1 MKLVGLWNSRGRARR
16 GAGAIGAEITARDVR
31 ALAAQIDAI
40 ASNAASRATISALE
54 KRVDKLID
62 AISIAREAGKALPRD
77 LEKLLVGLVD
87 KLENAQFRHID
98 DAALAHLEDRVTML
112 VKRLDA
118 ADAKL
123 AHLDAFERGLA
134 DLLVHIERMRRVNG
148 GAASASRVP
157 PSARVAERD
166 ITRNFSESAT
176 IQNGRSTAV
185 AGSRLNGSPTKN
197 AAPPSVADPGKMDF
211 IAAARRALKAAT
223 TEPRGQQAKSEA
235 AAAAALRP
243 SVFARAVRK
252 VAFAA
257 CLGLIAAGGLRM
269 ASSAGLLDE
278 IVSRSAPQAQSPQVS
293 VQPVAPPQTVAQAEQ
308 APRET
313 PPLPTP
319 RPAVAPPPVRGP
331 ATKPVGAA
339 TPPAGGQPGVG
350 AMPSWAPPEITGAL
364 PQPDAIQVPSGPGR
378 SVAIVEDKLPVTI
391 GNAALRAAA
400 IAGDPAA
407 AYEVASRF
415 AEGRGVTLSNEDQ
428 AHWLERAAKQGL
440 APAQF
445 RLGGL
450 YEKGIGVRKDLLRAR
465 DLYLAAAQKGNA
477 KAMHNLAVLCAEGA
491 SGAPDYESAAAWFRK
506 AADHGVK
513 DSQFN
518 LAVLFARGIGVEQN
532 YAESYKWFMLAAN
545 QGDSDSL
552 AKLNEVA
559 VNLDLQTQEAV
570 RLAVQAWSPEPQP
583 DDAVNVKIQAAWETP
598 AEAPHPV
605 RPKSHPAGGETR
617 AADARLN

>member
-1 MKLVGLWNSRGRARR
+1 MKLVGLWNSKGRPRR
-16 GAGAIGAEITARDVR
+16 GAESVAARITPQDVR
-31 ALAAQIDAI
+31 ALAAQVDAI
-40 ASNAASRATISALE
+40 ANNAASRQAVSALE

-62 AISIAREAGKALPRD
+62 AIGIAREAGKALPRD
-77 LEKLLVGLVD
+77 LEKLLVGLVA
-87 KLENAQFRHID
+87 KLESAQFRHID

-118 ADAKL
+118 ADPKL

-134 DLLVHIERMRRVNG
+134 DLLVHIERMRALNG
-148 GAASASRVP
+148 GAASASQVP
-157 PSARVAERD
+157 PPAPGMFERD
-166 ITRNFSESAT
+166 ITRNFAEGPT
-176 IQNGRSTAV
+176 IQNGRGTSA
-185 AGSRLNGSPTKN
+185 AHSRLNGSPTKN
-197 AAPPSVADPGKMDF
+197 AAAPSIADPGRMDF
-211 IAAARRALKAAT
+211 IAAARRALKAAAG
-223 TEPRGQQAKSEA
+223 PPAQQAKSEA
-235 AAAAALRP
+235 AVAAALRP
-243 SVFARAVRK
+243 NVFARAVRR

-257 CLGLIAAGGLRM
+257 CLGLVVAGGLAM
-269 ASSAGLLDE
+269 ASHIGLLDE
-278 IVSRSAPQAQSPQVS
+278 IASRSAPQAQSPQVS
-293 VQPVAPPQTVAQAEQ
+293 VQPAAPAQTVARADQA
-308 APRET
+308 ARET
-313 PPLPTP
+313 PPLPMP
-319 RPAVAPPPVRGP
+319 RPAVAPPPDRQP
-331 ATKPVGAA
+331 ASKPVGAV
-339 TPPAGGQPGVG
+339 TPPAGGQPGAG
-350 AMPSWAPPEITGAL
+350 AMPSWALPEITGAL

-378 SVAIVEDKLPVTI
+378 SVAIVEDRLPVTI

-415 AEGRGVTLSNEDQ
+415 AGGRGVSPSNEEE
-428 AHWLERAAKQGL
+428 ARWLERAAKQGL

-477 KAMHNLAVLCAEGA
+477 KAMHNLAVLYAEGV
-491 SGAPDYESAAAWFRK
+491 SGPPDYSSAAVWFRK

-518 LAVLFARGIGVEQN
+518 LAVLYARGIGVEQN

-570 RLAVQAWSPEPQP
+570 RLAVQSWSPEPQP
-583 DDAVNVKIQAAWETP
+583 DDAVNVKTQAAWETP
-598 AEAPHPV
+598 AEAPRPV
-605 RPKSHPAGGETR
+605 RPKSHPASGETR
-617 AADARLN
+617 ATDAGLN

>member
-1 MKLVGLWNSRGRARR
+1 MKLVGLWNSKGRPRR
-16 GAGAIGAEITARDVR
+16 GAESVAARITPQNVR
-31 ALAAQIDAI
+31 ALSAQVDAI
-40 ASNAASRATISALE
+40 ASNAASRQAVSALE
-54 KRVDKLID
+54 KRVDRLID

-77 LEKLLVGLVD
+77 LEKLLVGLVA
-87 KLENAQFRHID
+87 KLESAQFRHID

-134 DLLVHIERMRRVNG
+134 DLLVHIERMRAPNG
-148 GAASASRVP
+148 GAASPSQVP
-157 PSARVAERD
+157 PPAPGVFERD
-166 ITRNFSESAT
+166 ITRNFAEGPT
-176 IQNGRSTAV
+176 IQNGRSTVA
-185 AGSRLNGSPTKN
+185 AGSRLSGSPTKN
-197 AAPPSVADPGKMDF
+197 TAPPSVADPGRMDF
-211 IAAARRALKAAT
+211 IAAARRALRAAS
-223 TEPRGQQAKSEA
+223 EPRAQQAKSEA
-235 AAAAALRP
+235 VVLRP
-243 SVFARAVRK
+243 NVFARAFRR
-252 VAFAA
+252 VALAA
-257 CLGLIAAGGLRM
+257 CLGLVVAGGLGA
-269 ASSAGLLDE
+269 ASHIGLLDE
-278 IVSRSAPQAQSPQVS
+278 IASRSAPQPQSPQVS
-293 VQPVAPPQTVAQAEQ
+293 VQPAAPAQTVARAEQ

-313 PPLPTP
+313 PPLPMP
-319 RPAVAPPPVRGP
+319 RPAVAPPPVREP
-331 ATKPVGAA
+331 ATKPVGAV
-339 TPPAGGQPGVG
+339 TPLADGQPGAG
-350 AMPSWAPPEITGAL
+350 AVPSWALPEITRAL

-378 SVAIVEDKLPVTI
+378 SVVIVEDKLPVTI

-477 KAMHNLAVLCAEGA
+477 KAMHNLAVLYAEGV
-491 SGAPDYESAAAWFRK
+491 SGTPDYESAATWFRK

-570 RLAVQAWSPEPQP
+570 RLAVQTWSPEPQP
-583 DDAVNVKIQAAWETP
+583 DDAINVKIQAAWETP

-605 RPKSHPAGGETR
+605 RPKARPAGGETR

>member
-1 MKLVGLWNSRGRARR
+1 MKLVGLWNSKGRPRR
-16 GAGAIGAEITARDVR
+16 GAESVAARITPQDVR
-31 ALAAQIDAI
+31 ALAAQVDAI
-40 ASNAASRATISALE
+40 ANNAASRQAVSALE

-62 AISIAREAGKALPRD
+62 AIGIAREAGKALPRD
-77 LEKLLVGLVD
+77 LEKLLVGLVA
-87 KLENAQFRHID
+87 KLESAQFRHID

-134 DLLVHIERMRRVNG
+134 DLLVHIERMRALNG
-148 GAASASRVP
+148 AAASASQVP
-157 PSARVAERD
+157 PPAPGVFERD
-166 ITRNFSESAT
+166 ITRNFAEGPT
-176 IQNGRSTAV
+176 IQNGRGTSA
-185 AGSRLNGSPTKN
+185 AHSRLNGSPTKN
-197 AAPPSVADPGKMDF
+197 AAAPSIADPGRMDF
-211 IAAARRALKAAT
+211 IAAARRALKAAAG
-223 TEPRGQQAKSEA
+223 PPAQQAKSEA
-235 AAAAALRP
+235 AVAAALRP
-243 SVFARAVRK
+243 SVFARAVRR

-257 CLGLIAAGGLRM
+257 YVGLIVAGGLGM
-269 ASSAGLLDE
+269 ASHIGLLDE
-278 IVSRSAPQAQSPQVS
+278 IASRSAPQPQSPQVS
-293 VQPVAPPQTVAQAEQ
+293 VQPAVPAQTVARADQA
-308 APRET
+308 ARET
-313 PPLPTP
+313 PPLPMP
-319 RPAVAPPPVRGP
+319 RPAVAPPPVREP

-339 TPPAGGQPGVG
+339 TPPAGGQPGAG

-391 GNAALRAAA
+391 GNAALRTAA

-415 AEGRGVTLSNEDQ
+415 AEGRGVSPSNEEE

-465 DLYLAAAQKGNA
+465 DLYLVAAQKGNA
-477 KAMHNLAVLCAEGA
+477 KAMHNLAVLYAEGV
-491 SGAPDYESAAAWFRK
+491 SGAPDYESAAVWFRK
-506 AADHGVK
+506 AADHGTK

-518 LAVLFARGIGVEQN
+518 LAVLYASGIGVEQN

-570 RLAVQAWSPEPQP
+570 RLAVQTWSPELQP
-583 DDAVNVKIQAAWETP
+583 DDAVNVKTQAAWETP

-605 RPKSHPAGGETR
+605 RPKARPAGGETR
-617 AADARLN
+617 AADARPN